1 MHTGSRYA
9 SINKLCLGYIRVA
22 KGDAMIFPQLR
33 QLSVKTVLVRTV
45 KEFLDDEMSTYASAL
60 AYQML
65 FSLFPFL
72 LFLIA
77 LIGFLHLPDFFSWLR
92 LQSELVLP
100 PQALDQVNPVIDQLQ
115 QSKGGL
121 LSVGIVIALW
131 TASAGVRLMM
141 SAMNAAYDVVEARPA
156 WKRIPL
162 SVFYT
167 IGIAGM
173 LLTVAAL
180 MVTGPQVM
188 NWLAAQI
195 GMEDFIVTLWT
206 ILRWPLII
214 VLLMVAVAIMYYV
227 MPDVKQSFRFIT
239 PGSVLAVVVWIVAS
253 LGFAYYVKTFADY
266 NAMYGSI
273 GAIIVLLLYFY
284 ISAAVLLLGA
294 EMNAVIEHMSAEGK
308 EKGEKEE
315 GERDAVANIETV
327 HIKQH
332 VSGLGRDHSHDHDYT
347 PVPPTLKTDK
357 F

>member
-1 MHTGSRYA
+1 
-9 SINKLCLGYIRVA
+9 
-22 KGDAMIFPQLR
+22 MIFPQLR
-33 QLSVKTVLVRTV
+33 QLPMGKVMVRTV
-45 KEFLDDEMSTYASAL
+45 SEFIDDEMSTYASAL

-100 PQALDQVNPVIDQLQ
+100 PQALEQVNPVIDQLQ

-121 LSVGIVIALW
+121 LSIGIVIALW

-141 SAMNAAYDVVEARPA
+141 SAMNAAYDVVEARPV

-162 SVFYT
+162 SVLYT
-167 IGIAGM
+167 VGIAMMM
-173 LLTVAAL
+173 LAVAGL

-188 NWLAAQI
+188 NWIASQI

-206 ILRWPLII
+206 VLRWPLI
-214 VLLMVAVAIMYYV
+214 VMLLMVAVALIYYV
-227 MPDVKQSFRFIT
+227 MPDVKQEFRFIT

-253 LGFAYYVKTFADY
+253 LGFGYYVKTFADY

-294 EMNAVIEHMSAEGK
+294 EMNAVVEHMSAEGK
-308 EKGEKEE
+308 DKGEKEE
-315 GERDAVANIETV
+315 GDGAVESSD
-327 HIKQH
+327 KQH
-332 VSGLGRDHSHDHDYT
+332 VSGLGRDHS
-347 PVPPTLKTDK
+347 VPLPAKAGES
-357 F
+357 

>member
-1 MHTGSRYA
+1 
-9 SINKLCLGYIRVA
+9 
-22 KGDAMIFPQLR
+22 MIFSALQGLPLHR
-33 QLSVKTVLVRTV
+33 VLVRTV

-100 PQALDQVNPVIDQLQ
+100 PQALEQVNPVIDQLQ

-141 SAMNAAYDVVEARPA
+141 SAMNAAYDVPEGRPV

-162 SVFYT
+162 SIFYT
-167 IGIAGM
+167 VGLAGM
-173 LLTVAAL
+173 LLAAAAL
-180 MVTGPQVM
+180 MVLGPQVM
-188 NWLAAQI
+188 EWIAAQI
-195 GMEDFIVTLWT
+195 GMQEFIVTVWT
-206 ILRWPLII
+206 IVRWPAII
-214 VLLMVAVAIMYYV
+214 FLLMVAVALMYYV
-227 MPDVKQSFRFIT
+227 MPDVKQKFRFIT

-308 EKGEKEE
+308 NPGEKVPG
-315 GERDAVANIETV
+315 GE
-327 HIKQH
+327 QH
-332 VSGLGRDHSHDHDYT
+332 AHGRSVLGHEQHDHEQPEPAPHT
-347 PVPPTLKTDK
+347 TEPNPR
-357 F
+357 

>member
-1 MHTGSRYA
+1 
-9 SINKLCLGYIRVA
+9 
-22 KGDAMIFPQLR
+22 MIFPDLR
-33 QLSVKTVLVRTV
+33 GLPLHRVLVRTV

-100 PQALDQVNPVIDQLQ
+100 PQALEQVNPVIDQLQ

-141 SAMNAAYDVVEARPA
+141 SAMNAAYDVPEGRPV

-162 SVFYT
+162 SVVYT

-173 LLTVAAL
+173 LLAAAAL
-180 MVTGPQVM
+180 MVLGPQVM
-188 NWLAAQI
+188 EWIAGQVGLQEAV
-195 GMEDFIVTLWT
+195 VTLWT
-206 ILRWPLII
+206 VLRWPAII
-214 VLLMVAVAIMYYV
+214 ILMMVAVALIYYV
-227 MPDVKQSFRFIT
+227 MPDVKQKFRFIT
-239 PGSVLAVVVWIVAS
+239 PGSVLAVVVWIIAS

-308 EKGEKEE
+308 NPGEKDFS
-315 GERDAVANIETV
+315 GEQPQETITV
-327 HIKQH
+327 
-332 VSGLGRDHSHDHDYT
+332 LGHEHPAEPQPRE
-347 PVPPTLKTDK
+347 PNPQ
-357 F
+357 

>member
-1 MHTGSRYA
+1 
-9 SINKLCLGYIRVA
+9 
-22 KGDAMIFPQLR
+22 MIISALR
-33 QLSVKTVLVRTV
+33 GLPFTKVMIRTV
-45 KEFLDDEMSTYASAL
+45 KEFIDDEMSTYASAL

-77 LIGFLHLPDFFSWLR
+77 LIGFLHLPDFFTWLR
-92 LQSELVLP
+92 EQAGYVLP

-121 LSVGIVIALW
+121 LSVGIVVALW
-131 TASAGVRLMM
+131 TASAGVRLLM
-141 SAMNAAYDVVEARPA
+141 SAMNAAYDVPEERPA

-162 SVFYT
+162 SVLYT
-167 IGIAGM
+167 VGFAGL

-188 NWLAAQI
+188 TWLAAQI
-195 GMEDFIVTLWT
+195 GMEYFIVTLWT
-206 ILRWPLII
+206 IARWPLIVI
-214 VLLMVAVAIMYYV
+214 LLMIAVALAYYV
-227 MPDVKQSFRFIT
+227 MPDVKQDFRFLT

-253 LGFAYYVKTFADY
+253 LGFGFYVKNFADY

-308 EKGEKEE
+308 DKGEKDPNESPAAKF
-315 GERDAVANIETV
+315 ERPAQSGVASDNTAD
-327 HIKQH
+327 IKPQH
-332 VSGLGRDHSHDHDYT
+332 
-347 PVPPTLKTDK
+347 P
-357 F
+357 

>member
-1 MHTGSRYA
+1 
-9 SINKLCLGYIRVA
+9 
-22 KGDAMIFPQLR
+22 MIFPELR
-33 QLSVKTVLVRTV
+33 GLPLHRVMMRTV
-45 KEFLDDEMSTYASAL
+45 TAFVADEMSTYASAL

-77 LIGFLHLPDFFSWLR
+77 LIGFLHLPDFFTWLR
-92 LQSELVLP
+92 LQSALVLP

-141 SAMNAAYDVVEARPA
+141 SAMNAAYDVVEGRPI
-156 WKRIPL
+156 WKRFPL

-167 IGIAGM
+167 VGIAVM
-173 LLTVAAL
+173 LLAAAAL
-180 MVTGPQVM
+180 MVLGPQVM
-188 NWLAAQI
+188 SWLAGQI
-195 GMEDFIVTLWT
+195 GMEEYVVTLWT
-206 ILRWPLII
+206 WLRWPVV
-214 VLLMVAVAIMYYV
+214 VLLLMFAVALMYYA
-227 MPDVKQSFRFIT
+227 MPDVKHKFRFIS

-253 LGFAYYVKTFADY
+253 LGFGYYVKTFADY

-294 EMNAVIEHMSAEGK
+294 EMNAVIEHMSSEGK
-308 EKGEKEE
+308 HPGEK
-315 GERDAVANIETV
+315 DLQAHDDKMPI
-327 HIKQH
+327 
-332 VSGLGRDHSHDHDYT
+332 SGLGRDHSLK
-347 PVPPTLKTDK
+347 PTTDEA
-357 F
+357 

>member
-1 MHTGSRYA
+1 
-9 SINKLCLGYIRVA
+9 
-22 KGDAMIFPQLR
+22 MIFQELR
-33 QLSVKTVLVRTV
+33 QLPVGKVLVRTV
-45 KEFLDDEMSTYASAL
+45 SEFLDDEMSTYASAL

-121 LSVGIVIALW
+121 LSIGIFIALW

-141 SAMNAAYDVVEARPA
+141 SAMNAAYDVVEERPV

-162 SVFYT
+162 SVLYT
-167 IGIAGM
+167 VGIAGM
-173 LLTVAAL
+173 MLAVAAL

-188 NWLAAQI
+188 NWIAAQV
-195 GMEDFIVTLWT
+195 GMEEFIVTLWT
-206 ILRWPLII
+206 ILRWPLIVI
-214 VLLMVAVAIMYYV
+214 LLMVAVALIYYV
-227 MPDVKQSFRFIT
+227 MPDVKQEFRFIT
-239 PGSVLAVVVWIVAS
+239 PGSVLAVVVWILAS
-253 LGFAYYVKTFADY
+253 LGFGYYVKTFADY

-294 EMNAVIEHMSAEGK
+294 EMNAVVEHMSAEGK
-308 EKGEKEE
+308 DKGEKEE
-315 GERDAVANIETV
+315 GDGNAETP
-327 HIKQH
+327 HKRH
-332 VSGLGRDHSHDHDYT
+332 LSGLGRDHS
-347 PVPPTLKTDK
+347 VPLPAKAGDS
-357 F
+357 

>member
-1 MHTGSRYA
+1 
-9 SINKLCLGYIRVA
+9 
-22 KGDAMIFPQLR
+22 MIFPELR
-33 QLSVKTVLVRTV
+33 QLPLGKVMVRTV
-45 KEFLDDEMSTYASAL
+45 SEFLDDEMSTYASAL

-100 PQALDQVNPVIDQLQ
+100 PQALEQVNPVIDQLQ

-121 LSVGIVIALW
+121 LSIGIFIALW

-141 SAMNAAYDVVEARPA
+141 SAMNAAYDVVEARPV

-162 SVFYT
+162 SVLYT
-167 IGIAGM
+167 IGIAMMM
-173 LLTVAAL
+173 LAVAAL

-188 NWLAAQI
+188 NWVAAQI
-195 GMEDFIVTLWT
+195 GMEEFIVTLWT
-206 ILRWPLII
+206 ILRWPLIVI
-214 VLLMVAVAIMYYV
+214 LLMVAVALIYYV
-227 MPDVKQSFRFIT
+227 MPDVKQEFRFIT
-239 PGSVLAVVVWIVAS
+239 PGSVLAVVVWIMAS
-253 LGFAYYVKTFADY
+253 LGFGYYVKTFADY

-294 EMNAVIEHMSAEGK
+294 EMNAVVEHMSTEGK
-308 EKGEKEE
+308 DKGEKEE
-315 GERDAVANIETV
+315 GDGGVESN
-327 HIKQH
+327 HQLP
-332 VSGLGRDHSHDHDYT
+332 VSGLGRDHSI
-347 PVPPTLKTDK
+347 PVPAKAGES
-357 F
+357 

>member
-1 MHTGSRYA
+1 MLFPVLKG
-9 SINKLCLGYIRVA
+9 LPLG
-22 KGDAMIFPQLR
+22 K
-33 QLSVKTVLVRTV
+33 VLVRTV
-45 KEFLDDEMSTYASAL
+45 KEFIDDEMSTYASAL

-65 FSLFPFL
+65 FSLFPFI

-77 LIGFLHLPDFFSWLR
+77 LIGFLHLPDFFTWLR

-100 PQALDQVNPVIDQLQ
+100 PQALEQVNPVIDQLQ

-141 SAMNAAYDVVEARPA
+141 SAMNAAYDVVEGRPV
-156 WKRIPL
+156 WKRFPL
-162 SVFYT
+162 SIFYT

-173 LLTVAAL
+173 LLVAAAL
-180 MVTGPQVM
+180 MVLGPQVM
-188 NWLAAQI
+188 SWLAGQV
-195 GMEDFIVTLWT
+195 GLEDFVVTLWT
-206 ILRWPLII
+206 ILRWPAII
-214 VLLMVAVAIMYYV
+214 LLMMVAVALMYYV
-227 MPDVKQSFRFIT
+227 MPDVEQKFRFIT

-253 LGFAYYVKTFADY
+253 LGFAFYVKTFADY

-308 EKGEKEE
+308 NPGEKTFDESA
-315 GERDAVANIETV
+315 DPDP
-327 HIKQH
+327 KQH
-332 VSGLGRDHSHDHDYT
+332 VSGLGRDHS
-347 PVPPTLKTDK
+347 LKSTSDET
-357 F
+357 

>member
-1 MHTGSRYA
+1 
-9 SINKLCLGYIRVA
+9 
-22 KGDAMIFPQLR
+22 MIFPELR
-33 QLSVKTVLVRTV
+33 GLPLHRVLVRTV

-100 PQALDQVNPVIDQLQ
+100 PQALEQVNPVIDQLQ

-141 SAMNAAYDVVEARPA
+141 SAMNAAYDVAEGRPV
-156 WKRIPL
+156 WKRFPL
-162 SVFYT
+162 SIIYT
-167 IGIAGM
+167 VGIAGM
-173 LLTVAAL
+173 LLAAAAL
-180 MVTGPQVM
+180 MVLGPQVM
-188 NWLAAQI
+188 EWIASQVGLEEA
-195 GMEDFIVTLWT
+195 VVVVWT
-206 ILRWPLII
+206 ILRWPAII
-214 VLLMVAVAIMYYV
+214 ILMMVAVALIYYV
-227 MPDVKQSFRFIT
+227 MPDVKQKFRFIT

-294 EMNAVIEHMSAEGK
+294 EMNAVIEHLSAEGK
-308 EKGEKEE
+308 NPGEKDFA
-315 GERDAVANIETV
+315 GDQHRDTITV
-327 HIKQH
+327 
-332 VSGLGRDHSHDHDYT
+332 LGHEH
-347 PVPPTLKTDK
+347 PVEHAPQTREPNT
-357 F
+357 

>member
-1 MHTGSRYA
+1 
-9 SINKLCLGYIRVA
+9 
-22 KGDAMIFPQLR
+22 MIFPDLR
-33 QLSVKTVLVRTV
+33 QLSIKTVLVRTV

-121 LSVGIVIALW
+121 LSIGIVIALW

-214 VLLMVAVAIMYYV
+214 LLLMVAVAIMYYV

-315 GERDAVANIETV
+315 GERDGMADIEKV

-347 PVPPTLKTDK
+347 PMPPVLKTDK

>member
-1 MHTGSRYA
+1 
-9 SINKLCLGYIRVA
+9 
-22 KGDAMIFPQLR
+22 MIFPDLR
-33 QLSVKTVLVRTV
+33 QLSIKTVLVRTV

-77 LIGFLHLPDFFSWLR
+77 LIGFLPLPDFFSGLR
-92 LQSELVLP
+92 EQASYMLP

-121 LSVGIVIALW
+121 LSIGIVIALW

-141 SAMNAAYDVVEARPA
+141 SAMNAAYDVVEGRPI
-156 WKRIPL
+156 WKRFPL

-167 IGIAGM
+167 VGIAGM
-173 LLTVAAL
+173 LLVAAAL
-180 MVTGPQVM
+180 MVLGPQVM
-188 NWLAAQI
+188 GWIAAQV
-195 GMEDFIVTLWT
+195 GLEEVIVTVWT
-206 ILRWPLII
+206 IARWPVI
-214 VLLMVAVAIMYYV
+214 VILMMVAVALIYYV
-227 MPDVKQSFRFIT
+227 MPDVKQEFRFIT

-253 LGFAYYVKTFADY
+253 LGFAFYVKTFGDY

-284 ISAAVLLLGA
+284 ISSAVLLLGA
-294 EMNAVIEHMSAEGK
+294 EMNAVIEHMAAEGK

-315 GERDAVANIETV
+315 GERDGTADFNTV
-327 HIKQH
+327 HLKQH
-332 VSGLGRDHSHDHDYT
+332 VSGLGRD
-347 PVPPTLKTDK
+347 
-357 F
+357 

>member
-1 MHTGSRYA
+1 
-9 SINKLCLGYIRVA
+9 
-22 KGDAMIFPQLR
+22 MIFPNLR
-33 QLSVKTVLVRTV
+33 GLPLHRVLVRTV
-45 KEFLDDEMSTYASAL
+45 TEFLDDEMSTYASAL

-100 PQALDQVNPVIDQLQ
+100 PQALEQVNPVIDQLQ

-141 SAMNAAYDVVEARPA
+141 SAMNAAYDVPEGRPV

-162 SVFYT
+162 SIFYT
-167 IGIAGM
+167 VGIAVM
-173 LLTVAAL
+173 LLAAAAL
-180 MVTGPQVM
+180 MVLGPQVM
-188 NWLAAQI
+188 EWIAAQV
-195 GMEDFIVTLWT
+195 GMQEVIVTVWT
-206 ILRWPLII
+206 ILRWPAII
-214 VLLMVAVAIMYYV
+214 ILMMVAVALIYYV
-227 MPDVKQSFRFIT
+227 MPDVKQKFRFIT

-308 EKGEKEE
+308 NPGEKDFD
-315 GERDAVANIETV
+315 GDKPKETITV
-327 HIKQH
+327 
-332 VSGLGRDHSHDHDYT
+332 LGHEH
-347 PVPPTLKTDK
+347 PVEPQTTEPNPR
-357 F
+357 